1 MHLPTLREENRLRRR
16 GFRLIAGLDEAGRGS
31 WAGPLVAGAVIL
43 DPAKK
48 IPGVRDSK
56 LLRPVQRQSLFEVI
70 TQNVLGWSVGIVSAA
85 TIDEIGLGPANRLA
99 FELAV
104 ANLDVPPDYLLIDAL
119 PLPTV
124 PIPSAST
131 VAADRSITPVAAASI
146 VAKVYRD
153 RLMHEFA
160 KRYPRYGFHRHKGYG
175 TALHHQM
182 IRRYGIC
189 DLHRKSFRPVK
200 HFLAA

>member
-1 MHLPTLREENRLRRR
+1 MHLPTLRQENRLRRR

-56 LLRPVQRQSLFEVI
+56 LLRPIQRQSLFEVI

-99 FELAV
+99 FEIAV

-124 PIPSAST
+124 PIPSASI
-131 VAADRSITPVAAASI
+131 VGADRSITSVAAASI